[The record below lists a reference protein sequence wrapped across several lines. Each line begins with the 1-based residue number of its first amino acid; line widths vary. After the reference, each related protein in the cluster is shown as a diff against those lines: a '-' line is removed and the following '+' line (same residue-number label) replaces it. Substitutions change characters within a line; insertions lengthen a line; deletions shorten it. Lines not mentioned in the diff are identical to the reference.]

1 MAVSKTFFS
10 PLAAA
15 TENFQNWSLLYCTS
29 IRLDDMGI
37 ALETQFLFQEV
48 QISCCLTV

>member
-1 MAVSKTFFS
+1 MAVSKTLFS

-15 TENFQNWSLLYCTS
+15 AENFQNWSLLYCTS

-37 ALETQFLFQEV
+37 ALETQF
-48 QISCCLTV
+48 